1 MFDKGIYEDTL
12 INLRLMEREYNLK
25 NYNQIAPQMN
35 CDIFEELIKRYFEL
49 VENHNKY
56 KKALDNA
63 IKELC
68 INVSGSDACNSLD
81 VLYKE
86 FEKKVWEDVE

>member
-1 MFDKGIYEDTL
+1 MFSL
-12 INLRLMEREYNLK
+12 QNLNANLREVTKSNDVME
-25 NYNQIAPQMN
+25 Q
-35 CDIFEELIKRYFEL
+35 LIKEHFEL
-49 VENHNKY
+49 VENHDKY

-63 IKELC
+63 IKQLC

-81 VLYKE
+81 ELYKA